1 KFFANGLLHLGVK
14 PDDKVAII
22 SNSNPMWGISDFA
35 LASIQAIS
43 VPIYPTIPHD
53 QVSYI
58 ANNVNIKYVIVEDE
72 EQYNKLIE
80 ADIPLEAIIMMY
92 PKDTETNDY
101 IPFQRVESI
110 GEENYQD
117 NWENMW
123 TDLDPDQLLTIMNT

>member
-1 KFFANGLLHLGVK
+1 
-14 PDDKVAII
+14 AII

-35 LASIQAIS
+35 FASIQAIR

-80 ADIPLEAIIMMY
+80 ADIPLDALIMMY
-92 PKDTETNDY
+92 HKDTEKNDY

-110 GEENYQD
+110 VEENYQD
-117 NWENMW
+117 NWENM
-123 TDLDPDQLLTIMNT
+123 